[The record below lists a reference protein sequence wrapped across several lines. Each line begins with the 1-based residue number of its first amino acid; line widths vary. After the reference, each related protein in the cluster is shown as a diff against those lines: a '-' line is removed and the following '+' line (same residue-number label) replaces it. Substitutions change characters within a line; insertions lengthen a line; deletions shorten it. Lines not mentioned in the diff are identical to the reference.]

1 VEKLSSRWGAST
13 GKDGTTVWAEVP
25 VGTRMTAVGV
35 PVVAT
40 ESG

>member
-1 VEKLSSRWGAST
+1 VEKLSTRWGTSS
-13 GKDGTTVWAEVP
+13 GGDGTTVWAEVP
-25 VGTRMTAVGV
+25 AVTRMTAVGV